1 MKPYHIT
8 KIKNNMTIAFP
19 IFKTD
24 RLLLR
29 KFVKSENTNCKTE
42 NGKFIRLAIYAK
54 LNDN

>member
-1 MKPYHIT
+1 
-8 KIKNNMTIAFP
+8 MTIAFP